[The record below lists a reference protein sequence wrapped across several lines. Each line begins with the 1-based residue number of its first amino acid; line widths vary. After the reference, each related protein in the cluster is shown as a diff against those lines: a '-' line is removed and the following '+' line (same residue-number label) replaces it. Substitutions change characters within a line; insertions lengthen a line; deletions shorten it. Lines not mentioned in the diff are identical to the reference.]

1 MTSPLVIGI
10 DIGGTN
16 TDMGL
21 VSSKGK
27 IERRISIGTTE
38 FAEIDSYIDAIETAI
53 YQLLNTE
60 GVGSVAGIGIGAP
73 NGNFYTGTVADAPNL
88 PFKGE
93 IKLKEIFESR
103 FHCPVVVTND
113 ANAAAYGEKVYGGAQ
128 NMSDFILVTLGTGV
142 GSGIVVHNQLL
153 YGSDGFAGELGHC
166 TLIPEGRLCSC
177 GNRGCLE
184 EYASARGICQ
194 NYRELCRNMGAQG
207 KLNPDT
213 VDCKSLAAA
222 ADAADEMAIR
232 AWAETGRLLG
242 IALAN
247 AALFSSPQAVFLMG
261 GPVKAGHWLLEP
273 AKQSFND
280 HLLPSLKNKIPLLI
294 SSLPAN
300 DVAILGA
307 AALVSSL

>member
-1 MTSPLVIGI
+1 MVSQVAVGI

-16 TDMGL
+16 TDIGL
-21 VSSKGK
+21 VSDQGE
-27 IERRISIGTTE
+27 ILGRIGISTTQFVDVE
-38 FAEIDSYIDAIETAI
+38 PYVNAIETAI
-53 YQLLNTE
+53 RQLMETCSIE
-60 GVGSVAGIGIGAP
+60 GIRGVGIGAP
-73 NGNFYTGTVADAPNL
+73 NGNFYTGTIDFAPNL
-88 PFKGE
+88 PFKGQ
-93 IKLKEIFESR
+93 IKLKSLFEER

-128 NMSDFILVTLGTGV
+128 NLSDFILITLGTGV
-142 GSGIVVHNQLL
+142 GSGIVINNQLL

-166 TLIPEGRLCSC
+166 TLIPDGRLCSC

-194 NYRELCRNMGAQG
+194 NYRELCENQG
-207 KLNPDT
+207 IRGRELEN
-213 VDCKSLAAA
+213 VDCKMLSEM
-222 ADAADEMAIR
+222 ADKGDEIAIR

-242 IALAN
+242 IVLAN
-247 AALFSSPQAVFLMG
+247 AAAFSSPQAIFLMG

-273 AKQSFND
+273 AKQSFNE
-280 HLLPSLKNKIPLLI
+280 HLLPSFKNKIPLLV

-307 AALVSSL
+307 AALVSSV